1 MIVRFVGIDT
11 IVDHHSLSFLYIMI
25 MSERPTP
32 IDPNLGNH
40 TMYLTLTQILVAVI
54 VLQLDLQL
62 PMQLVHI
69 TTAIVSSNH
78 DQTEEHNII

>member
-1 MIVRFVGIDT
+1 MVFLMLNDCRWEMIVRFVGIDK

-32 IDPNLGNH
+32 IDPNSGNH

-54 VLQLDLQL
+54 VL
-62 PMQLVHI
+62 
-69 TTAIVSSNH
+69 
-78 DQTEEHNII
+78 